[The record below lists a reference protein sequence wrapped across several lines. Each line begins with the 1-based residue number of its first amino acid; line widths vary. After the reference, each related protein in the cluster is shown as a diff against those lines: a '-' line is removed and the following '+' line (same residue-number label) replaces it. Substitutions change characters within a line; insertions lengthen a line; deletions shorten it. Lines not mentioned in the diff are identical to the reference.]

1 MAQII
6 RQLLTESLDMHKDTE
21 TRNYFIE
28 GPFIV
33 AEKQNKNGRKYPQQV
48 VEQEVARYTKEYID
62 ENRAYGELMHPTG
75 SDPSINFDRISH
87 RTISLNQQGNVWVGK
102 AIIADTE
109 KGKIVKALIDI
120 DGKLG
125 VSSRGL
131 GTIQEEG
138 GVQVV
143 QNDFKLIAAADIVFE
158 PSAPGAW
165 VDAVMEDAKEWYCD
179 LNGEWHC
186 VMGEY
191 KKEIHNTPKNLLE
204 EKYREIFV
212 NFIDRLSKS

>member
-1 MAQII
+1 MALLL
-6 RQLLTESLDMHKDTE
+6 RQLLTESIEVSKDSASK
-21 TRNYFIE
+21 NYFIE

-33 AEKQNKNGRKYPQQV
+33 AEAQNKNGRKYPKAV
-48 VEQEVARYTKEYID
+48 VEQEVERYRKECID
-62 ENRAYGELMHPTG
+62 DSRAYGELMHPTG
-75 SDPSINFDRISH
+75 SDPSINFDRVSH
-87 RTISLNQQGNVWVGK
+87 RIVSLEQQGDMWIGK
-102 AIIADTE
+102 AIVADTD

-138 GVQVV
+138 GVQIV
-143 QNDFKLIAAADIVFE
+143 QNDFKLITAANIVFE

-165 VDAVMEDAKEWYCD
+165 VEAVMEDAKEWYCD

-204 EKYREIFV
+204 EKYKEIFV
-212 NFIDRLSKS
+212 NFIERLSKS

>member
-143 QNDFKLIAAADIVFE
+143 QNDFKLITAADIVFE

>member
-6 RQLLTESLDMHKDTE
+6 RQLLTESLDMHKDAE
-21 TRNYFIE
+21 TKNYFIE

-33 AEKQNKNGRKYPQQV
+33 AEEQNKNGRKYPRQV
-48 VEQEVARYTKEYID
+48 VEKEVARYQKEFID
-62 ENRAYGELMHPTG
+62 NNRAYGELMHPTG
-75 SDPSINFDRISH
+75 SDPSVNFDRVSH
-87 RTISLNQQGNVWVGK
+87 RIVSLEQRNNVWIGK
-102 AIIADTE
+102 AIIADTD

-143 QNDFKLIAAADIVFE
+143 QNDFKLITAADIVFE

-165 VDAVMEDAKEWYCD
+165 VEAVMEDAKEWYCD